1 MVTYEFN
8 HQTRILEAKF
18 VGEVYLNEIIDYII
32 YTKENTSYPRL
43 LKIITDANNANFN
56 FSVDDLETIIT
67 ENEKS
72 LEKYDYIIDA
82 IITED
87 PQVTAISMLYQ
98 ELEKNEKYKFNIF
111 STKEAALKW
120 LDNY

>member
-1 MVTYEFN
+1 MVTSEFN
-8 HQTRILEAKF
+8 SQTGILEAKF
-18 VGEVYLNEIIDYII
+18 VGEVYLSEIIDYII

-43 LKIITDANNANFN
+43 LKIITVASNANFN
-56 FSVDDLETIIT
+56 FSVDDLGAIIT

-82 IITED
+82 IITEN

-98 ELEKNEKYKFNIF
+98 ELEKNKKYKFNIF

-120 LDNY
+120 LGNF